1 MNADCPMPRA
11 SNTSRAALF
20 AALTVFAT
28 TLFPALPAV
37 ALDQLLASAAP
48 AAATDAASHR
58 PAAHESSLSDV
69 QNEKELVALQEAFAK
84 EVTEKTAAR
93 LKKMGATA
101 KKPNA
106 RAAGRLARL
115 TNRDAAYERIVLSD
129 AMARLRLTGMEFDG
143 SQFFVYVD
151 AAPDRQ
157 LAFLACYEAPREMG
171 EADKA
176 GQSERIERTRIIGVD
191 LISTGKLRRGDDSFI
206 TPAGVFEHNLDNYG
220 YRAQG
225 TKNSKGWRGLGAKG
239 SRVWDFGFQQG
250 LRQFSQGVYPSQ
262 MRLLMH
268 ATDPDF
274 GEPRL
279 GSPDS
284 KGCVRISAQFNR
296 FLDVH
301 AVLDRH
307 YEEQARRDPSRWLLR
322 ADRTPVS
329 RPGSLLIIGDTSSPL
344 GIPDTADLAKP

>member
-1 MNADCPMPRA
+1 MNADCL
-11 SNTSRAALF
+11 TSRGRQSGAALLSLC
-20 AALTVFAT
+20 AALTVCAA
-28 TLFPALPAV
+28 TLFPVFPAA

-48 AAATDAASHR
+48 APASGVSTPRQTTDDASLAGFR
-58 PAAHESSLSDV
+58 TEAELASL
-69 QNEKELVALQEAFAK
+69 EKAFAR
-84 EVTEKTAAR
+84 EVLDKTAAK

-106 RAAGRLARL
+106 RAAGRLNRL
-115 TNRDAAYERIVLSD
+115 TGRNAAYDRLVQED
-129 AMARLRLTGMEFDG
+129 AVARLRLAARTFDS

-157 LAFLACYEAPREMG
+157 LAFLVYYEAPENMV
-171 EADKA
+171 DP
-176 GQSERIERTRIIGVD
+176 GQTGRTRIIGAD
-191 LISTGKLRRGDDSFI
+191 LVSTGKLRRGDDSFI
-206 TPAGVFEHNLDNYG
+206 TPAGVYEHNLDNYG
-220 YRAQG
+220 YRAEG

-250 LRQFSQGVYPSQ
+250 LRQFPRGVYPSQ

-279 GSPDS
+279 GSADS
-284 KGCVRISAQFNR
+284 KGCVRVSAQFNR

-301 AVLDRH
+301 AILDRH
-307 YEEQARRDPSRWLLR
+307 YEEQARLDPTRWLLR

-329 RPGSLLIIGDTSSPL
+329 RPGSLLIIGDTSNPVRL
-344 GIPDTADLAKP
+344 PETAGLAKP